1 MSKKNRTQRRKR
13 SAWRYIAW
21 IYIVAGILGLVLLV
35 WVVTSF
41 RSTPASLPPVS
52 GGTPVASVASK
63 LIDWGDLKDFTNKTI
78 SITVTN
84 TGTGM
89 LSFSEKPYIQVL
101 EGCCPPD
108 LSVGKMTLRPGEST
122 KVTSAEF
129 YMHPGMDGKHNYAVH
144 LKTNDPT
151 QPDLVVNVLSNWSQ

>member
-1 MSKKNRTQRRKR
+1 MSKKNRKQKR
-13 SAWRYIAW
+13 NRSIWIPIVGVVLGLALIAW
-21 IYIVAGILGLVLLV
+21 VAA
-35 WVVTSF
+35 SF
-41 RSTPASLPPVS
+41 RSTPAQPLVS

-63 LIDWGDLKDFTNKTI
+63 LIDWGNLKDFTNKTI

-84 TGTGM
+84 AGTGM

-108 LSVGKMTLRPGEST
+108 LSVGRMTLGPGEST
-122 KVTSAEF
+122 QVTSAEF

>member
-1 MSKKNRTQRRKR
+1 MSKKNRKQKR
-13 SAWRYIAW
+13 NRSIWIPIVGAVLGLALIAW
-21 IYIVAGILGLVLLV
+21 VA
-35 WVVTSF
+35 TSF
-41 RSTPASLPPVS
+41 RSTPAQPVIS
-52 GGTPVASVASK
+52 GGTPVASVVSK
-63 LIDWGDLKDFTNKTI
+63 LIDWGNLKDFTNKTI
-78 SITVTN
+78 NITVTN

-129 YMHPGMDGKHNYAVH
+129 YMHPGMDGKHNYAIH

-151 QPDLVVNVLSNWSQ
+151 QPDMVVNVLSNWSQ

>member
-21 IYIVAGILGLVLLV
+21 IYIAAGILGLVLLV

-41 RSTPASLPPVS
+41 RSTPAQPIVS
-52 GGTPVASVASK
+52 VGTAVVSVDSK
-63 LIDWGDLKDFTNKTI
+63 LIDWGNLKDFTNKTI
-78 SITVTN
+78 SIKVTN
-84 TGTGM
+84 NGTCM
-89 LSFSEKPYIQVL
+89 LNFTDKPYIQVL

-108 LSVGKMTLRPGEST
+108 LTVGKMSLRPGEST
-122 KVTSAEF
+122 RVTSAVF

-144 LKTNDPT
+144 IQTNDTT